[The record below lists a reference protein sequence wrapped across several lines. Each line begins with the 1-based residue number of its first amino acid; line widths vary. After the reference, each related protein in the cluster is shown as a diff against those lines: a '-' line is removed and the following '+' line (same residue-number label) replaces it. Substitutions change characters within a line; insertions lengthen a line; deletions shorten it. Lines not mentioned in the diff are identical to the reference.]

1 MVYETFRDKAK
12 KVKKMPA
19 GYLAN
24 MAITSIK
31 WVIRKCM
38 R

>member
-12 KVKKMPA
+12 KVKKNA